1 MEGNI
6 MWKFAV
12 VKVKENEE
20 TIIQFCNSKDEA
32 MQSGADYFEKLPKGD
47 GVVSVEEVELD
58 CKERPIGGL
67 RVIHHVWY

>member
-1 MEGNI
+1 

-20 TIIQFCNSKDEA
+20 TIIRCCNSKDEA
-32 MQSGADYFEKLPKGD
+32 MQLGADYFEKLPKGD

-58 CKERPIGGL
+58 
-67 RVIHHVWY
+67 

>member
-1 MEGNI
+1 

-20 TIIQFCNSKDEA
+20 TIIRCCNSKDEA
-32 MQSGADYFEKLPKGD
+32 MQLGADYFEKLPKGD

-58 CKERPIGGL
+58 YKGKPIGGH